1 MDSRI
6 SADSLRFFAENG
18 IAPHFDEDR
27 ERRISRAN
35 RVYFLETTLINSAI
49 AGNLEDCR
57 NILAIASAESA
68 DIRDEVC
75 TQDALIH
82 ARILGNA
89 EIASAISAY
98 HP

>member
-18 IAPHFDEDR
+18 IAPFYDEDR

-35 RVYFLETTLINSAI
+35 RVYFLETTLVNAAI

-57 NILAIASAESA
+57 NILAVVRAESA
-68 DIRDEVC
+68 DIRGEFS
-75 TQDALIH
+75 THDAFHH
-82 ARILGNA
+82 ALTTGHVI
-89 EIASAISAY
+89 IADAIYMY
-98 HP
+98 HH